1 MLESCCR
8 AVKTEVVTSGWDSL
22 VGRLGDKK
30 ESSRTL
36 IVHLDGLVSADNR
49 VQQSRCS
56 GGGIS
61 QVEDVQ
67 VTFVV
72 VVGSRLS

>member
-8 AVKTEVVTSGWDSL
+8 AVKTEVVTLGWDSL
-22 VGRLGDKK
+22 VGRLGHKK
-30 ESSRTL
+30 ASSRTL
-36 IVHLDGLVSADNR
+36 IIHFDGLVSADNR
-49 VQQSRCS
+49 VQRSGCS

-61 QVEDVQ
+61 QVEDVH

-72 VVGSRLS
+72 VVGSSWS